1 MDVNLHSVRAG
12 ITEIVTMADTYVPLI
27 SSGIAGPLGVV
38 HLPRLWQKVS
48 LEEAGK
54 LASGYP
60 GIGKGFDAM
69 TLAALGLEE
78 QATRDYIRKSKPT
91 YPQFEAWVKQNA
103 KSLNRDAI
111 EKHNAA
117 VRGYNHDGETRMGI
131 LSACGI
137 DDDAAAPKD
146 AVNLNN
152 LDDWYEFHQAVLK

>member
-1 MDVNLHSVRAG
+1 MN
-12 ITEIVTMADTYVPLI
+12 DTYVPLI
-27 SSGIAGPLGVV
+27 SSGIAGPLGVL

-60 GIGKGFDAM
+60 GVGKGFDAM

-78 QATRDYIRKSKPT
+78 QAVRDYIKESKPT

-103 KSLNRDAI
+103 KSLTRDAI
-111 EKHNAA
+111 DKHNAA
-117 VRGYNHDGETRMGI
+117 VAGYNPHERKPQGI
-131 LSACGI
+131 LGTCDIA
-137 DDDAAAPKD
+137 DDASAFKD

-152 LDDWYEFHQAVLK
+152 LDDWYEFHQAVLA